1 MTVGERDERIE
12 LLVKYFFIVFFSFLK
27 LVGGDLVFVFK
38 YLIELNVW
46 GIRFIFVNFFL
57 IILFGFFIC
66 VVFNE
71 VNMLNIYKDKKEKY
85 FLNGGFF

>member
-1 MTVGERDERIE
+1 MTVGERDEWIE

-46 GIRFIFVNFFL
+46 GILFIFVNFFL
-57 IILFGFFIC
+57 IILFGVFIC